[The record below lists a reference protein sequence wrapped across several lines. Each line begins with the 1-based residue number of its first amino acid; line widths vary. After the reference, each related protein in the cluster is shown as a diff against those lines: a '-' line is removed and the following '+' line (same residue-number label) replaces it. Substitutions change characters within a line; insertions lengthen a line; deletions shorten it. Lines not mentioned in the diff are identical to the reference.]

1 MHVPLLCLAF
11 ACSPAL
17 LHAQGPPVIEWQRC
31 FGGTSL
37 DREGGVLEL
46 PNGELLLAVNPTAGG
61 GNVPGPVQGG
71 GDVWL
76 MRLSQTGTILQQRL
90 IGGPGVDGGGQLFQ
104 AADGGYFMLG
114 GTTANGGD
122 VSGHLGENDLWLVK
136 LDAGLNILWQRC
148 YGGSGNEYGKLIS
161 AADGGFF
168 LVGATQSEDGDV
180 PLNRGNFDAWAMRIS
195 ESGTVL
201 WSRTYGGTNDDR
213 FRSAMLTSEGQLICV
228 GYSWSDDGDIAS
240 NDGLADAWIAR
251 IDQSNGDLIEYVLF
265 GGTGYE
271 SANEVI
277 ITPNGDLLIA
287 GVTDTNDGDF
297 TGYNGGVGDAFLS
310 RFSSNFNPIWAKC
323 FGGSSAEEFND
334 IIPGPDGGV
343 VCAGFTGSNNGDV
356 TGNQGDADLWITGI
370 NGNGDLLWQHCYG
383 GAGND
388 RCYSVQRVQDQ
399 GLVAMGTT
407 NSPNGDVSGFNGGFS
422 DAWVVRL
429 SEETVGMAE
438 PMNSF
443 SVSLGPNPAKTTA
456 LLTLVAAAPD
466 ILKTRLMDARGALI
480 TNATSTYVSAGVNH
494 VPLFLDDVAPGLYL
508 LEILIGSRRTTVTI
522 IKE

>member
-1 MHVPLLCLAF
+1 MRASFLCLAF
-11 ACSPAL
+11 VSCLGL
-17 LHAQGPPVIEWQRC
+17 LHAQGPPDIEWQRC
-31 FGGTSL
+31 LGGTGL

-46 PNGELLLAVNPTAGG
+46 PNGELLLTVNPTAGG
-61 GNVPGPVQGG
+61 GNVPGPVQVG

-76 MRLSQTGTILQQRL
+76 LRLSQTATILQQRL

-122 VSGHLGENDLWLVK
+122 VSGHHGENDLWLVK

-201 WSRTYGGTNDDR
+201 WSRTYGGTTDDR
-213 FRSAMLTSEGQLICV
+213 FRSAMLNSEGQLICV
-228 GYSWSDDGDIAS
+228 GYSWSADGDIAS

-310 RFSSNFNPIWAKC
+310 RFSSNLNLIWAKC

-356 TGNQGDADLWITGI
+356 IGNQGDADLWITGI

-429 SEETVGMAE
+429 SEETVGVLEQRSEQRLFRYPNPCTDLLQVVNPSPTGALL
-438 PMNSF
+438 PWRITDAQGRTVLTGTLSG
-443 SVSLGPNPAKTTA
+443 SLGQVPVATLATGPYTVGLEWNGQWVTA
-456 LLTLVAAAPD
+456 PFV
-466 ILKTRLMDARGALI
+466 
-480 TNATSTYVSAGVNH
+480 
-494 VPLFLDDVAPGLYL
+494 
-508 LEILIGSRRTTVTI
+508 
-522 IKE
+522 KE